1 MKKILFYSLALAGL
15 TLGLTACTH
24 TGTGKVVKADAH
36 HMVVQ
41 TSDGTQMTLKTTPE
55 TTYQK
60 KKAMKHG
67 KHHHK
72 QSQSQPLVAVD
83 DMVEVVYMPSNN
95 EMVVEEV
102 TIWE

>member
-1 MKKILFYSLALAGL
+1 MKKILFYTVALGGLAMGLA
-15 TLGLTACTH
+15 ACTQ
-24 TGTGKVVKADAH
+24 TGSGKVVKADAH

-41 TSDGTQMTLKTTPE
+41 ASDGTQMTLKTTPE

-60 KKAMKHG
+60 VLKHG
-67 KHHHK
+67 KHHQK
-72 QSQSQPLVAVD
+72 PQSQPLVAVD

-95 EMVVEEV
+95 EMIVEEV